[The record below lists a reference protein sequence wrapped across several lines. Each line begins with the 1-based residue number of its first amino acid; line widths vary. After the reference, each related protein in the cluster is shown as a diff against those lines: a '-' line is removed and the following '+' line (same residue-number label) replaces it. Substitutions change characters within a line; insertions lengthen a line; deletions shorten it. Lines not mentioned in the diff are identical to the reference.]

1 MQSRDLQ
8 LQHHLE
14 ATLRNAG
21 PQALPQTSKSESEVH
36 DDPLVIHMECSMSRT
51 DQPQCRLGEGGVCKG
66 VNALE
71 EGGEVGLVK
80 GHLQVWVPHVCTL

>member
-21 PQALPQTSKSESEVH
+21 PQASPQTPKSESELH
-36 DDPLVIHMECSMSRT
+36 DDPLVIHMDRSIVRT
-51 DQPQCRLGEGGVCKG
+51 VLPQSTLRGGGGRKG

-71 EGGEVGLVK
+71 EGGEVGLME
-80 GHLQVWVPHVCTL
+80 GHRKVWVPHVCTL

>member
-14 ATLRNAG
+14 ATFRNAG
-21 PQALPQTSKSESEVH
+21 PQALPQTPKSESELH
-36 DDPLVIHMECSMSRT
+36 DDPLVIHMDCSIGLT
-51 DQPQCRLGEGGVCKG
+51 DQTQCRLGGGGGRKG

-71 EGGEVGLVK
+71 EGGEVGLME
-80 GHLQVWVPHVCTL
+80 GHRKVWVPHVCTL